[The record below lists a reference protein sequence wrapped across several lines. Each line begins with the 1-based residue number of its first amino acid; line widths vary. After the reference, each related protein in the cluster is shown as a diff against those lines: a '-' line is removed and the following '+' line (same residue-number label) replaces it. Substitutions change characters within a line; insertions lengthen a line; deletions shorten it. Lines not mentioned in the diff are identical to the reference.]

1 MEAGMPALLHVLERD
16 DLAIV
21 ADADQH
27 LIATI
32 TREGLIE
39 TLSRPPTH

>member
-1 MEAGMPALLHVLERD
+1 MEAGMAALLHAIELE

-21 ADADQH
+21 ADDDHH

-32 TREGLIE
+32 TRDGLIE
-39 TLSRPPTH
+39 TLSRPPA